1 VDEQARVVLAGVVLA
16 GGRSARM
23 GRPKS
28 GLEWHGATLLFR
40 TAAVV
45 ARALRTAEAGG

>member
-1 VDEQARVVLAGVVLA
+1 VLAGVVLA